1 AMEVLSGLAPEVEV
15 VRKIPMTVFRPQP
28 RDAGA
33 SVHKEGD
40 TFIVVSPE
48 LERIVARVD
57 MASPEVRRQLQR
69 HLSRLGANRALERAG
84 VKPGDK
90 IRCGNSEWEW

>member
-1 AMEVLSGLAPEVEV
+1 M
-15 VRKIPMTVFRPQP
+15 
-28 RDAGA
+28 
-33 SVHKEGD
+33 HKEGD
-40 TFIVVSPE
+40 TVVVVAPE

-57 MASPEVRRQLQR
+57 MANPEVRWQLQR
-69 HLSRLGANRALERAG
+69 QLTRLRVDKALEKAG